1 MKCTGDG
8 VATAVADAGGNT
20 NTIETVQGM
29 PCTVKERA
37 MNKKVIKPI
46 VLMALFFVAIILF
59 SITTNKDN
67 RDMTTTMAKATLPVV
82 YFQQGDNRINE
93 LHGYVDKMD
102 ATQMRDSITPV
113 DNSRVLPIIVATY
126 GKKIDAMRFEIR
138 SMDGKRLVAKS
149 NVTDYKTSG
158 NNVTANLMIQNILD
172 EDQEY
177 TMIVTLQSEGQEI
190 YYYTRLMQTIDSYVK
205 ECVDFALQ
213 FHDYTFRDD
222 ADTFI
227 PKYMDAAT
235 GDATTLHYV
244 DLTCTLKQI
253 TWADLKPKQIGDTV
267 ASIKEINTSYNV
279 ITISYV
285 ASYVNGKGETEYYNV
300 EEYYRLRMTESRMY
314 VLNFE
319 RTLNQIFRG
328 ENRFITDNNQIQL
341 GIRDKNIEYAVSE
354 TGDVIAFV
362 QQGELW
368 CFDRVNNKIVQVFS
382 FLGAEGINARD
393 NWDQH
398 DIKIA
403 RVDEAGSID
412 FVVYGYMN
420 RGDHEGEVGTA
431 VYHYDGLVHTIEEEI
446 FIPSDVSYEILKA
459 QMGQLMYVNEKGT
472 FYLIMDQK
480 LYSIDTD
487 KRTPEV
493 LVKDLKESC
502 YKVSESNQ
510 YFAWVDSEK
519 EYKSDVIHLMN
530 LKNASVYD
538 IKAKKGEYI
547 LPLGF
552 IDEDFIYG
560 AAKKDKV
567 MVAAAGNTV
576 FPMKN
581 LTIMDTSENSHSILK
596 TYEPSRGSI
605 GSISVEDYTIT
616 IHLIKKSGGHYVA
629 AGTDAIMNREGDT
642 EEKVTV
648 GSTVT
653 DRKETQYQLMMKNG
667 ADASKIKMLASKSV
681 LLENPRDVSV
691 KNKESQEY
699 FYVYKK
705 GDVLF
710 ATDEIAD
717 AIVCANNHMGVVVD
731 SKQQYVWMRARKSA
745 QTAFSSL
752 KVNDADKSSS
762 SVVQAVSAMLN
773 YRGNGLSVKELID
786 NGGTPK
792 SAIENTLKDSDVLV
806 ISGCTVE
813 EILFYV
819 SKGSPVFA
827 MTGTDSAV
835 LVTGY
840 TSGSIYYY
848 DPQTHSTRSKSYKD
862 ADDWF
867 RKAGYIF
874 FTYLDR

>member
-1 MKCTGDG
+1 
-8 VATAVADAGGNT
+8 
-20 NTIETVQGM
+20 
-29 PCTVKERA
+29 
-37 MNKKVIKPI
+37 MNRKVIKPVVLSGLFRAALI
-46 VLMALFFVAIILF
+46 VF
-59 SITTNKDN
+59 SIITNQDN
-67 RDMTTTMAKATLPVV
+67 KDMTTAMKEATLPIVQFYEGNNSV
-82 YFQQGDNRINE
+82 AQ
-93 LHGYVDKMD
+93 LHGYVSEMNITK
-102 ATQMRDSITPV
+102 MRDGIVPV
-113 DNSRVLPIIVATY
+113 DHTRLLPLKINTY
-126 GKKIDAMRFEIR
+126 GQKIRGIAYEIR
-138 SMDGKRLVAKS
+138 SLDDSRLVAK
-149 NVTDYKTSG
+149 G
-158 NNVTANLMIQNILD
+158 NAQEIKEKNNEISANLKIQNILGKG
-172 EDQEY
+172 EEY
-177 TMIVTLQSEGQEI
+177 ELIVILASGKNKI
-190 YYYTRLMQTIDSYVK
+190 RYYTRLMQTQNDDTQA
-205 ECVDFALQ
+205 CMDFALQ
-213 FHDYTFRDD
+213 FHEYTFRDD
-222 ADTFI
+222 ANKFI

-235 GDATTLHYV
+235 GDTSTLNYV
-244 DLTCTLKQI
+244 DLSCTLNQI
-253 TWADLKPKQIGDTV
+253 TWADLKPEQMGELE
-267 ASIKEINTSYNV
+267 ASFKEINDSYDV
-279 ITISYV
+279 ITLRYV
-285 ASYVNGKGETEYYNV
+285 VTIKGTGGETEYYNV

-510 YFAWVDSEK
+510 YFAWVDSDK

-538 IKAKKGEYI
+538 IKAKKGAYI

-605 GSISVEDYTIT
+605 GFISVEDYTIT

-667 ADASKIKMLASKSV
+667 ADASKIKMLTSKSV
-681 LLENPRDVSV
+681 LLENLRDVSV

-705 GDVLF
+705 GDVLL

-786 NGGTPK
+786 NGGTP
-792 SAIENTLKDSDVLV
+792 
-806 ISGCTVE
+806 
-813 EILFYV
+813 
-819 SKGSPVFA
+819 
-827 MTGTDSAV
+827 
-835 LVTGY
+835 
-840 TSGSIYYY
+840 
-848 DPQTHSTRSKSYKD
+848 
-862 ADDWF
+862 
-867 RKAGYIF
+867 
-874 FTYLDR
+874 

>member
-1 MKCTGDG
+1 
-8 VATAVADAGGNT
+8 
-20 NTIETVQGM
+20 
-29 PCTVKERA
+29 
-37 MNKKVIKPI
+37 MNRKVIKPVVLSGLFLAALI
-46 VLMALFFVAIILF
+46 VF
-59 SITTNKDN
+59 SIITNQDN
-67 RDMTTTMAKATLPVV
+67 KDMTTAMKEATLPIVQFYEGNNSV
-82 YFQQGDNRINE
+82 AQ
-93 LHGYVDKMD
+93 LHGYVSEMNITK
-102 ATQMRDSITPV
+102 MRDGIVPV
-113 DNSRVLPIIVATY
+113 DHTRLLPLKINTY
-126 GKKIDAMRFEIR
+126 GQKIRGIAYEIR
-138 SMDGKRLVAKS
+138 SLDDSRLVAKG
-149 NVTDYKTSG
+149 DAQGIKEK
-158 NNVTANLMIQNILD
+158 NNEISANLKIQNILGKG
-172 EDQEY
+172 EEY
-177 TMIVTLQSEGQEI
+177 ELIVILASGKNKI
-190 YYYTRLMQTIDSYVK
+190 RYYTRLMQTQNDDTQA
-205 ECVDFALQ
+205 CMDFALQ
-213 FHDYTFRDD
+213 FHEYTFRDD
-222 ADTFI
+222 ANKFI

-235 GDATTLHYV
+235 GDTSTLNYV
-244 DLTCTLKQI
+244 DLSCTLNQI
-253 TWADLKPKQIGDTV
+253 TWADLKPEQMGELE
-267 ASIKEINTSYNV
+267 ASFKEINDSYDV
-279 ITISYV
+279 ITLRYV
-285 ASYVNGKGETEYYNV
+285 VTTKGTGGETEYYNV

-510 YFAWVDSEK
+510 YFAWVDSDK

-538 IKAKKGEYI
+538 IKAKKGAYI

-596 TYEPSRGSI
+596 TYKPSRGSI

-653 DRKETQYQLMMKNG
+653 DRKETQYQLVMKNG
-667 ADASKIKMLASKSV
+667 ADASKIKMLTSKSV

-705 GDVLF
+705 GDVLL

-731 SKQQYVWMRARKSA
+731 SKQQYVCVR
-745 QTAFSSL
+745 
-752 KVNDADKSSS
+752 VNRHRRHLA
-762 SVVQAVSAMLN
+762 A
-773 YRGNGLSVKELID
+773 
-786 NGGTPK
+786 
-792 SAIENTLKDSDVLV
+792 
-806 ISGCTVE
+806 
-813 EILFYV
+813 
-819 SKGSPVFA
+819 
-827 MTGTDSAV
+827 
-835 LVTGY
+835 
-840 TSGSIYYY
+840 
-848 DPQTHSTRSKSYKD
+848 
-862 ADDWF
+862 
-867 RKAGYIF
+867 
-874 FTYLDR
+874 

>member
-1 MKCTGDG
+1 
-8 VATAVADAGGNT
+8 
-20 NTIETVQGM
+20 
-29 PCTVKERA
+29 
-37 MNKKVIKPI
+37 MNRKVIKPVVLSGLFLAALI
-46 VLMALFFVAIILF
+46 VF
-59 SITTNKDN
+59 SIITNQDN
-67 RDMTTTMAKATLPVV
+67 KDMTTAMKEATLPIVQFYEGNNSV
-82 YFQQGDNRINE
+82 AQ
-93 LHGYVDKMD
+93 LHGYVSEMNITK
-102 ATQMRDSITPV
+102 MRDGIVPV
-113 DNSRVLPIIVATY
+113 DHTRLLPLKINTY
-126 GKKIDAMRFEIR
+126 GQKIRGIAYEIR
-138 SMDGKRLVAKS
+138 SLDDSRLVAK
-149 NVTDYKTSG
+149 G
-158 NNVTANLMIQNILD
+158 NAQEIKEKNNEISANLKIQNILGKG
-172 EDQEY
+172 EEY
-177 TMIVTLQSEGQEI
+177 ELIVILASGKNKI
-190 YYYTRLMQTIDSYVK
+190 RYYTRLMQTQNDDTQA
-205 ECVDFALQ
+205 CMDFALQ
-213 FHDYTFRDD
+213 FHEYTFRDD
-222 ADTFI
+222 ANKFI

-235 GDATTLHYV
+235 GDTSTLNYV
-244 DLTCTLKQI
+244 DLSCTLNQI
-253 TWADLKPKQIGDTV
+253 TWADLKPEQMGELE
-267 ASIKEINTSYNV
+267 ASFKEINDSYDV
-279 ITISYV
+279 ITLRYV
-285 ASYVNGKGETEYYNV
+285 VTTKGTGGETEYYNV

-502 YKVSESNQ
+502 YKVSEWNQ
-510 YFAWVDSEK
+510 YFAWVDSDK

-538 IKAKKGEYI
+538 IKAKKGAYI

-596 TYEPSRGSI
+596 TYKPSRGSI

-667 ADASKIKMLASKSV
+667 ADASKIKMLTSKSV

-792 SAIENTLKDSDVLV
+792 SAIENTLKDSVVLD

-827 MTGTDSAV
+827 V
-835 LVTGY
+835 PY
-840 TSGSIYYY
+840 
-848 DPQTHSTRSKSYKD
+848 
-862 ADDWF
+862 
-867 RKAGYIF
+867 
-874 FTYLDR
+874 

>member
-1 MKCTGDG
+1 
-8 VATAVADAGGNT
+8 
-20 NTIETVQGM
+20 
-29 PCTVKERA
+29 
-37 MNKKVIKPI
+37 MNRKVIKPVVLSGLFLAALI
-46 VLMALFFVAIILF
+46 VF
-59 SITTNKDN
+59 SIITNQDN
-67 RDMTTTMAKATLPVV
+67 KDMTTAMKEATLPIVQFYEGNNSV
-82 YFQQGDNRINE
+82 AQ
-93 LHGYVDKMD
+93 LHGYVSEMNITK
-102 ATQMRDSITPV
+102 MRDGIVPV
-113 DNSRVLPIIVATY
+113 DHTRLLPLKINTY
-126 GKKIDAMRFEIR
+126 GQKIRGIAYEIR
-138 SMDGKRLVAKS
+138 SLDDSRLVAK
-149 NVTDYKTSG
+149 G
-158 NNVTANLMIQNILD
+158 NAQEIKEKNNEISANLKIQNILGKG
-172 EDQEY
+172 EEY
-177 TMIVTLQSEGQEI
+177 ELIVILASGKNKI
-190 YYYTRLMQTIDSYVK
+190 RYYTRLMQTQNDDTQA
-205 ECVDFALQ
+205 CMDFALQ
-213 FHDYTFRDD
+213 FHEYTFRDD
-222 ADTFI
+222 ANKFI

-235 GDATTLHYV
+235 GDTSTLNYV
-244 DLTCTLKQI
+244 DLSCTLNQI
-253 TWADLKPKQIGDTV
+253 TWADLKPEQMGELE
-267 ASIKEINTSYNV
+267 ASFKEINDSYDV
-279 ITISYV
+279 ITLRYV
-285 ASYVNGKGETEYYNV
+285 VTIKGTGGETEYYNV

-510 YFAWVDSEK
+510 YFAWVDSDK

-538 IKAKKGEYI
+538 IKAKKGAYI

-653 DRKETQYQLMMKNG
+653 DRKETQYQLVMKNG
-667 ADASKIKMLASKSV
+667 ADASKIKMLTSKSV

-691 KNKESQEY
+691 KIRSRRNT
-699 FYVYKK
+699 FMCTKK
-705 GDVLF
+705 VMCCL
-710 ATDEIAD
+710 
-717 AIVCANNHMGVVVD
+717 
-731 SKQQYVWMRARKSA
+731 QPMRSRMPSSA
-745 QTAFSSL
+745 PIIIWEL
-752 KVNDADKSSS
+752 WWIPSSS
-762 SVVQAVSAMLN
+762 M
-773 YRGNGLSVKELID
+773 Y
-786 NGGTPK
+786 
-792 SAIENTLKDSDVLV
+792 
-806 ISGCTVE
+806 GCVRVNRHRRH
-813 EILFYV
+813 L
-819 SKGSPVFA
+819 A
-827 MTGTDSAV
+827 A
-835 LVTGY
+835 
-840 TSGSIYYY
+840 
-848 DPQTHSTRSKSYKD
+848 
-862 ADDWF
+862 
-867 RKAGYIF
+867 
-874 FTYLDR
+874 

>member
-1 MKCTGDG
+1 
-8 VATAVADAGGNT
+8 
-20 NTIETVQGM
+20 
-29 PCTVKERA
+29 
-37 MNKKVIKPI
+37 MNRKVIKPVVLSGLFLAALI
-46 VLMALFFVAIILF
+46 VF
-59 SITTNKDN
+59 SIITNQDN
-67 RDMTTTMAKATLPVV
+67 KDMTTAMKEATLPIVQFYEGNNSV
-82 YFQQGDNRINE
+82 AQ
-93 LHGYVDKMD
+93 LHGYVSEMNITK
-102 ATQMRDSITPV
+102 MRDGIVPV
-113 DNSRVLPIIVATY
+113 DHTRLLPLKINTY
-126 GKKIDAMRFEIR
+126 GQKIRGIAYEIR
-138 SMDGKRLVAKS
+138 SLDDSRLVAK
-149 NVTDYKTSG
+149 G
-158 NNVTANLMIQNILD
+158 NAQEIKEKNNEISANLKIQNILGKG
-172 EDQEY
+172 EEY
-177 TMIVTLQSEGQEI
+177 ELIVILASGKNKI
-190 YYYTRLMQTIDSYVK
+190 RYYTRLMQTQNDDTQA
-205 ECVDFALQ
+205 CMDFALQ
-213 FHDYTFRDD
+213 FHEYTFRDD
-222 ADTFI
+222 ANKFI

-235 GDATTLHYV
+235 GDTSTLNYV
-244 DLTCTLKQI
+244 DLSCTLNQI
-253 TWADLKPKQIGDTV
+253 TWADLKPEQMGELE
-267 ASIKEINTSYNV
+267 ASFKEINDSYDV
-279 ITISYV
+279 ITLRYV
-285 ASYVNGKGETEYYNV
+285 VTTKGTGGETEYYNV

-510 YFAWVDSEK
+510 YFAWVDSDK

-538 IKAKKGEYI
+538 IKAKKGAYI

-667 ADASKIKMLASKSV
+667 ADASKIKMLTSKSV

-792 SAIENTLKDSDVLV
+792 SAIENTLKDSFLPLV
-806 ISGCTVE
+806 
-813 EILFYV
+813 
-819 SKGSPVFA
+819 
-827 MTGTDSAV
+827 
-835 LVTGY
+835 
-840 TSGSIYYY
+840 
-848 DPQTHSTRSKSYKD
+848 Q
-862 ADDWF
+862 
-867 RKAGYIF
+867 
-874 FTYLDR
+874 

>member
-1 MKCTGDG
+1 
-8 VATAVADAGGNT
+8 
-20 NTIETVQGM
+20 
-29 PCTVKERA
+29 
-37 MNKKVIKPI
+37 MNRKVIKPVVLSGLFLAALI
-46 VLMALFFVAIILF
+46 VF
-59 SITTNKDN
+59 SIITNQDN
-67 RDMTTTMAKATLPVV
+67 KDMTTAMKEATLPIVQFYEGNNSV
-82 YFQQGDNRINE
+82 AQ
-93 LHGYVDKMD
+93 LHGYVSEMNITK
-102 ATQMRDSITPV
+102 MRDGIVPV
-113 DNSRVLPIIVATY
+113 DHTRLLPLKINTY
-126 GKKIDAMRFEIR
+126 GQKIRGIAYEIR
-138 SMDGKRLVAKS
+138 SLDDSRLVAK
-149 NVTDYKTSG
+149 G
-158 NNVTANLMIQNILD
+158 NAQEIKEKNNEISANLKIQNILGKG
-172 EDQEY
+172 EEY
-177 TMIVTLQSEGQEI
+177 ELIVILASGKNKI
-190 YYYTRLMQTIDSYVK
+190 RYYTRLMQTQNDDTQA
-205 ECVDFALQ
+205 CMDFALQ
-213 FHDYTFRDD
+213 FHEYTFRDD
-222 ADTFI
+222 ANKFI

-235 GDATTLHYV
+235 GDTSTLNYV
-244 DLTCTLKQI
+244 DLSCTLNQI
-253 TWADLKPKQIGDTV
+253 TWADLKPEQMGEPE
-267 ASIKEINTSYNV
+267 ASFKEINDSYDV
-279 ITISYV
+279 ITLRYV
-285 ASYVNGKGETEYYNV
+285 VTTKGTGGETEYYNV

-510 YFAWVDSEK
+510 YFAWVDSDK

-538 IKAKKGEYI
+538 IKAKKGAYI

-667 ADASKIKMLASKSV
+667 ADASKIKMLTSKSV

-705 GDVLF
+705 GDVLL

-731 SKQQYVWMRARKSA
+731 SKQQYVWMSARKSA
-745 QTAFSSL
+745 Q
-752 KVNDADKSSS
+752 
-762 SVVQAVSAMLN
+762 QP
-773 YRGNGLSVKELID
+773 E
-786 NGGTPK
+786 
-792 SAIENTLKDSDVLV
+792 
-806 ISGCTVE
+806 
-813 EILFYV
+813 
-819 SKGSPVFA
+819 SKRCG
-827 MTGTDSAV
+827 
-835 LVTGY
+835 
-840 TSGSIYYY
+840 
-848 DPQTHSTRSKSYKD
+848 
-862 ADDWF
+862 
-867 RKAGYIF
+867 
-874 FTYLDR
+874 

>member
-1 MKCTGDG
+1 
-8 VATAVADAGGNT
+8 
-20 NTIETVQGM
+20 
-29 PCTVKERA
+29 
-37 MNKKVIKPI
+37 MNRKVIKPVVLSGLFLAALI
-46 VLMALFFVAIILF
+46 VF
-59 SITTNKDN
+59 SIITNQDN
-67 RDMTTTMAKATLPVV
+67 KDMTTAMKEATLPIVQFYEGNNSV
-82 YFQQGDNRINE
+82 AQ
-93 LHGYVDKMD
+93 LHGYVSEMNITK
-102 ATQMRDSITPV
+102 MRDGIVPV
-113 DNSRVLPIIVATY
+113 DHTRLLPLKINTY
-126 GKKIDAMRFEIR
+126 GQKIRGIAYEIR
-138 SMDGKRLVAKS
+138 SLDDSRLVAK
-149 NVTDYKTSG
+149 G
-158 NNVTANLMIQNILD
+158 NAQGIKEKNNEISANLKIQNILGKG
-172 EDQEY
+172 EEY
-177 TMIVTLQSEGQEI
+177 ELIVILASGKNKI
-190 YYYTRLMQTIDSYVK
+190 RYYTRLMQTQNDDTQA
-205 ECVDFALQ
+205 CMDFALQ
-213 FHDYTFRDD
+213 FHEYTFRDD
-222 ADTFI
+222 ANKFI

-235 GDATTLHYV
+235 GDTSTLNYV
-244 DLTCTLKQI
+244 DLSCTLNQI
-253 TWADLKPKQIGDTV
+253 TWADLKPEQMGELE
-267 ASIKEINTSYNV
+267 ASFKEVNDSYDV
-279 ITISYV
+279 ITLRYV
-285 ASYVNGKGETEYYNV
+285 VTTKGTGGETEYYNV

-510 YFAWVDSEK
+510 YFAWVDSDK

-530 LKNASVYD
+530 LKNASE
-538 IKAKKGEYI
+538 IKAKKGAYI

-667 ADASKIKMLASKSV
+667 ADASKIKMLTSKSV

-705 GDVLF
+705 GDVLL

-792 SAIENTLKDSDVLV
+792 SAIENTLKDSVVLD

>member
-1 MKCTGDG
+1 
-8 VATAVADAGGNT
+8 
-20 NTIETVQGM
+20 
-29 PCTVKERA
+29 
-37 MNKKVIKPI
+37 MNRKVIKPVVLSGLFLAALI
-46 VLMALFFVAIILF
+46 VF
-59 SITTNKDN
+59 SIITNQDN
-67 RDMTTTMAKATLPVV
+67 KDMTTAMKEATLPIVQFYEGNNSV
-82 YFQQGDNRINE
+82 AQ
-93 LHGYVDKMD
+93 LHGYVSEMNITK
-102 ATQMRDSITPV
+102 MRDGIVPV
-113 DNSRVLPIIVATY
+113 DHTRLLPLKINTY
-126 GKKIDAMRFEIR
+126 GQKIRGIAYEIR
-138 SMDGKRLVAKS
+138 SLDDSRLVAK
-149 NVTDYKTSG
+149 G
-158 NNVTANLMIQNILD
+158 NAQEIKEKNNEISANLKIQNILGKG
-172 EDQEY
+172 EEY
-177 TMIVTLQSEGQEI
+177 ELIVILASGKNKI
-190 YYYTRLMQTIDSYVK
+190 RYYTRLMQTQNDDTQA
-205 ECVDFALQ
+205 CMDFALQ
-213 FHDYTFRDD
+213 FHEYTFRDD
-222 ADTFI
+222 ANKFI

-235 GDATTLHYV
+235 GDTSTLNYV
-244 DLTCTLKQI
+244 DLSCTLNQI
-253 TWADLKPKQIGDTV
+253 TWADLKPEQMGELE
-267 ASIKEINTSYNV
+267 ASFKEINDSYDV
-279 ITISYV
+279 ITLRYV
-285 ASYVNGKGETEYYNV
+285 VTIKGTGGETEYYNV

-510 YFAWVDSEK
+510 YFAWVDSDK

-538 IKAKKGEYI
+538 IKAKKGAYI

-653 DRKETQYQLMMKNG
+653 DRKETQYQLVMKNG
-667 ADASKIKMLASKSV
+667 ADASKIKMLTSKSV

-705 GDVLF
+705 GDVLL

-792 SAIENTLKDSDVLV
+792 SAIENTLKDSVVLD

-835 LVTGY
+835 
-840 TSGSIYYY
+840 
-848 DPQTHSTRSKSYKD
+848 
-862 ADDWF
+862 
-867 RKAGYIF
+867 
-874 FTYLDR
+874 

>member
-1 MKCTGDG
+1 
-8 VATAVADAGGNT
+8 
-20 NTIETVQGM
+20 
-29 PCTVKERA
+29 
-37 MNKKVIKPI
+37 MNRKVIKPVVLSGLFLAALI
-46 VLMALFFVAIILF
+46 VF
-59 SITTNKDN
+59 SIMTNQDN
-67 RDMTTTMAKATLPVV
+67 KDMTTAMKEATLPIVQFYEGNNSV
-82 YFQQGDNRINE
+82 AQ
-93 LHGYVDKMD
+93 LHGYVSEMNITK
-102 ATQMRDSITPV
+102 MRDGIVPV
-113 DNSRVLPIIVATY
+113 DHTRLLPLKINTY
-126 GKKIDAMRFEIR
+126 GQKIRGIAYEIR
-138 SMDGKRLVAKS
+138 SLDDSRLVAK
-149 NVTDYKTSG
+149 G
-158 NNVTANLMIQNILD
+158 NAQEIKEKNNEISANLKIQNILGKG
-172 EDQEY
+172 EEY
-177 TMIVTLQSEGQEI
+177 ELIVILASGKNKI
-190 YYYTRLMQTIDSYVK
+190 RYYTRLMQTQNDDTQA
-205 ECVDFALQ
+205 CMDFALQ
-213 FHDYTFRDD
+213 FHEYTFRDD
-222 ADTFI
+222 ANKFI

-235 GDATTLHYV
+235 GDTSTLNYV
-244 DLTCTLKQI
+244 DLSCTLNQI
-253 TWADLKPKQIGDTV
+253 TWADLKPEQMGELE
-267 ASIKEINTSYNV
+267 ASFKEINDSYDV
-279 ITISYV
+279 ITLRYV
-285 ASYVNGKGETEYYNV
+285 VTTKGTGGETEYYNV

-510 YFAWVDSEK
+510 YFAWVDSDK

-538 IKAKKGEYI
+538 IKAKKGAYI

-629 AGTDAIMNREGDT
+629 AGTDAIMNREG

-653 DRKETQYQLMMKNG
+653 DRKETQYQLVMKNG
-667 ADASKIKMLASKSV
+667 ADASKIKMLTSKSV

-705 GDVLF
+705 GDVLL

-792 SAIENTLKDSDVLV
+792 SAIENTLKDSVVLD

-840 TSGSIYYY
+840 SSGSIYYY

>member
-1 MKCTGDG
+1 
-8 VATAVADAGGNT
+8 
-20 NTIETVQGM
+20 
-29 PCTVKERA
+29 
-37 MNKKVIKPI
+37 MNRKVIKPVVLSGLFLAALI
-46 VLMALFFVAIILF
+46 VF
-59 SITTNKDN
+59 SIITNQDN
-67 RDMTTTMAKATLPVV
+67 KDMTTAMKEATLPIVQFYEGNNSV
-82 YFQQGDNRINE
+82 AQ
-93 LHGYVDKMD
+93 LHGYVSEMNITK
-102 ATQMRDSITPV
+102 MRDGIVPV
-113 DNSRVLPIIVATY
+113 DHTRLLPLKINTY
-126 GKKIDAMRFEIR
+126 GQKIRGIAYEIR
-138 SMDGKRLVAKS
+138 SLDDSRLVAK
-149 NVTDYKTSG
+149 G
-158 NNVTANLMIQNILD
+158 NAQEIKEKNNEISANLKIQNILGKG
-172 EDQEY
+172 EEY
-177 TMIVTLQSEGQEI
+177 ELIVILASGKNKI
-190 YYYTRLMQTIDSYVK
+190 RYYTRLMQTQNDDTQA
-205 ECVDFALQ
+205 CMDFALQ
-213 FHDYTFRDD
+213 FHEYTFRDD
-222 ADTFI
+222 ANKFI

-235 GDATTLHYV
+235 GDTSTLNYV
-244 DLTCTLKQI
+244 DLSCTLNQI
-253 TWADLKPKQIGDTV
+253 TWADLKPEQMGEPE
-267 ASIKEINTSYNV
+267 ASFKEINDSYDV
-279 ITISYV
+279 ITLRYV
-285 ASYVNGKGETEYYNV
+285 VTTKGTGGETEYYNV

-510 YFAWVDSEK
+510 YFAWVDSDK

-538 IKAKKGEYI
+538 IKAKKGAYI

-653 DRKETQYQLMMKNG
+653 DRKETQYQLVMKNG
-667 ADASKIKMLASKSV
+667 ADASKIKMLTSKSV

-705 GDVLF
+705 GDVLL

-792 SAIENTLKDSDVLV
+792 SAIENTLKCS
-806 ISGCTVE
+806 
-813 EILFYV
+813 
-819 SKGSPVFA
+819 
-827 MTGTDSAV
+827 
-835 LVTGY
+835 
-840 TSGSIYYY
+840 
-848 DPQTHSTRSKSYKD
+848 
-862 ADDWF
+862 
-867 RKAGYIF
+867 
-874 FTYLDR
+874 

>member
-1 MKCTGDG
+1 
-8 VATAVADAGGNT
+8 
-20 NTIETVQGM
+20 
-29 PCTVKERA
+29 
-37 MNKKVIKPI
+37 MNRKVIKPVVLSGLFLAALI
-46 VLMALFFVAIILF
+46 VF
-59 SITTNKDN
+59 SIITNQDN
-67 RDMTTTMAKATLPVV
+67 KDMTTAMKEATLPIVQFYEGNNSV
-82 YFQQGDNRINE
+82 AQ
-93 LHGYVDKMD
+93 LHGYVSEMNITK
-102 ATQMRDSITPV
+102 MRDGIVPV
-113 DNSRVLPIIVATY
+113 DHIRLLPLKINTY
-126 GKKIDAMRFEIR
+126 GQKIRGIAYEIR
-138 SMDGKRLVAKS
+138 SLDDSRLVAK
-149 NVTDYKTSG
+149 G
-158 NNVTANLMIQNILD
+158 NAQEIKEKNDEISANLKIQNILGKG
-172 EDQEY
+172 EEY
-177 TMIVTLQSEGQEI
+177 ELIVILASGKNKI
-190 YYYTRLMQTIDSYVK
+190 RYYTRLMQTQNDDTQA
-205 ECVDFALQ
+205 CMDFALQ
-213 FHDYTFRDD
+213 FHEYTFRDD
-222 ADTFI
+222 ANKFI

-235 GDATTLHYV
+235 GDTSTLNYV
-244 DLTCTLKQI
+244 DLSCTLNQI
-253 TWADLKPKQIGDTV
+253 TWADLKPEQMGELE
-267 ASIKEINTSYNV
+267 ASFKEINDSYDV
-279 ITISYV
+279 ITLRYV
-285 ASYVNGKGETEYYNV
+285 VTTKGTGGETDYNV

-510 YFAWVDSEK
+510 YFAWVDSDK

-538 IKAKKGEYI
+538 IKAKKGAYI

-605 GSISVEDYTIT
+605 GFISVEDYTIT

-667 ADASKIKMLASKSV
+667 ADASKIKMLTSKSV

-705 GDVLF
+705 GDVLL

-792 SAIENTLKDSDVLV
+792 SAIENTLKDSVVLD

>member
-1 MKCTGDG
+1 
-8 VATAVADAGGNT
+8 
-20 NTIETVQGM
+20 
-29 PCTVKERA
+29 
-37 MNKKVIKPI
+37 MNRKVIKPVVLSGLFLAALI
-46 VLMALFFVAIILF
+46 VF
-59 SITTNKDN
+59 SIITNQDN
-67 RDMTTTMAKATLPVV
+67 KDMTTAMKEATLPIVQFYEGNNSV
-82 YFQQGDNRINE
+82 AQ
-93 LHGYVDKMD
+93 LHGYVSEMNITK
-102 ATQMRDSITPV
+102 MRDGIVPV
-113 DNSRVLPIIVATY
+113 DHTRLLPLKINTY
-126 GKKIDAMRFEIR
+126 GQKIRGIAYEIR
-138 SMDGKRLVAKS
+138 SLDDSRLVAK
-149 NVTDYKTSG
+149 G
-158 NNVTANLMIQNILD
+158 NAQEIKEKNDEISANLKIQNILGKG
-172 EDQEY
+172 EEY
-177 TMIVTLQSEGQEI
+177 ELIVILASGKNKI
-190 YYYTRLMQTIDSYVK
+190 RYYTRLMQTQNDDTQA
-205 ECVDFALQ
+205 CMDFALQ
-213 FHDYTFRDD
+213 FHEYTFRDD
-222 ADTFI
+222 ANKFI

-235 GDATTLHYV
+235 GDTSTLNYV
-244 DLTCTLKQI
+244 DLSCTLNQI
-253 TWADLKPKQIGDTV
+253 TWADLKPEQMGELE
-267 ASIKEINTSYNV
+267 ASFKEINDSYDV
-279 ITISYV
+279 ITLRYV
-285 ASYVNGKGETEYYNV
+285 VTTKGTGGETEYYNV

-510 YFAWVDSEK
+510 YFAWVDSDK

-538 IKAKKGEYI
+538 IKAKKGAYI

-596 TYEPSRGSI
+596 AYEPSRGSI

-653 DRKETQYQLMMKNG
+653 DRKETQYQLVMKNG
-667 ADASKIKMLASKSV
+667 ADASKIKMLTSKSV

-705 GDVLF
+705 GDVLL

-762 SVVQAVSAMLN
+762 SVVQAVSA
-773 YRGNGLSVKELID
+773 KELID

-792 SAIENTLKDSDVLV
+792 SAIENTLKDSVVLD

>member
-1 MKCTGDG
+1 
-8 VATAVADAGGNT
+8 
-20 NTIETVQGM
+20 
-29 PCTVKERA
+29 
-37 MNKKVIKPI
+37 MNRKVIKPVVLSGLFLAALI
-46 VLMALFFVAIILF
+46 VF
-59 SITTNKDN
+59 SIITNQDN
-67 RDMTTTMAKATLPVV
+67 KDMTTAMKEATLPIVQFYEENNSV
-82 YFQQGDNRINE
+82 AQ
-93 LHGYVDKMD
+93 LHGYVSEMNITK
-102 ATQMRDSITPV
+102 MRDGIVPV
-113 DNSRVLPIIVATY
+113 DHTRLLPLKINTY
-126 GKKIDAMRFEIR
+126 GQKIRGIAYEIR
-138 SMDGKRLVAKS
+138 SLDDSRLVAK
-149 NVTDYKTSG
+149 G
-158 NNVTANLMIQNILD
+158 NAQEIKEKNNEISANLKIQNILGKG
-172 EDQEY
+172 EEY
-177 TMIVTLQSEGQEI
+177 ELIVILASGKNKI
-190 YYYTRLMQTIDSYVK
+190 RYYTRLMQTQNDDTQA
-205 ECVDFALQ
+205 CMDFALQ
-213 FHDYTFRDD
+213 FHEYTFRDD
-222 ADTFI
+222 ANKFI

-235 GDATTLHYV
+235 GDTSTLNYV
-244 DLTCTLKQI
+244 DLSCTLNQI
-253 TWADLKPKQIGDTV
+253 TWADLKPEQMGELE
-267 ASIKEINTSYNV
+267 ASFKEINDSYDV
-279 ITISYV
+279 ITLRYV
-285 ASYVNGKGETEYYNV
+285 VTTKGTGGETEYYNV

-510 YFAWVDSEK
+510 YFAWVDSDK

-538 IKAKKGEYI
+538 IKAKKGAYI

-667 ADASKIKMLASKSV
+667 ADASKIKMLTSKSV

-717 AIVCANNHMGVVVD
+717 AIVCANNNMGVVVD

-786 NGGTPK
+786 NGGT
-792 SAIENTLKDSDVLV
+792 
-806 ISGCTVE
+806 
-813 EILFYV
+813 
-819 SKGSPVFA
+819 
-827 MTGTDSAV
+827 
-835 LVTGY
+835 
-840 TSGSIYYY
+840 
-848 DPQTHSTRSKSYKD
+848 
-862 ADDWF
+862 
-867 RKAGYIF
+867 RKARLKIH
-874 FTYLDR
+874 

>member
-1 MKCTGDG
+1 
-8 VATAVADAGGNT
+8 
-20 NTIETVQGM
+20 
-29 PCTVKERA
+29 
-37 MNKKVIKPI
+37 MNRKVIKPVVLSGLFLAALI
-46 VLMALFFVAIILF
+46 VF
-59 SITTNKDN
+59 SIITNQDN
-67 RDMTTTMAKATLPVV
+67 KDMTTAMKEATLPIVQFYEGNNSV
-82 YFQQGDNRINE
+82 AQ
-93 LHGYVDKMD
+93 LHGYVSEMNITK
-102 ATQMRDSITPV
+102 MRDGIVPV
-113 DNSRVLPIIVATY
+113 DHTRLLPLKINTY
-126 GKKIDAMRFEIR
+126 GQKIRGIAYEIR
-138 SMDGKRLVAKS
+138 SLDDSRLVAK
-149 NVTDYKTSG
+149 G
-158 NNVTANLMIQNILD
+158 NAQEIKEKNNEISANLKIQNILGKG
-172 EDQEY
+172 EEY
-177 TMIVTLQSEGQEI
+177 ELIVILASGKNEI
-190 YYYTRLMQTIDSYVK
+190 RYYTRLMQTQNDDTQA
-205 ECVDFALQ
+205 CMDFALQ
-213 FHDYTFRDD
+213 FHEYTFRDD
-222 ADTFI
+222 ANKFI

-235 GDATTLHYV
+235 GDTSTLNYV
-244 DLTCTLKQI
+244 DLSCTLNQI
-253 TWADLKPKQIGDTV
+253 TWADLKPEQMGELE
-267 ASIKEINTSYNV
+267 ASFKEVNDSYDV
-279 ITISYV
+279 ITLRYV
-285 ASYVNGKGETEYYNV
+285 VTTKGTGGETEYYNV

-510 YFAWVDSEK
+510 YFAWVDSDK

-538 IKAKKGEYI
+538 IKAKKGAYI

-581 LTIMDTSENSHSILK
+581 LTIMETSENSHSILK

-653 DRKETQYQLMMKNG
+653 DRKETQYQLVMKNG
-667 ADASKIKMLASKSV
+667 ADASKIKMLTSKSV

-705 GDVLF
+705 GDVLL

-717 AIVCANNHMGVVVD
+717 AIVCANNHMGVVV

-745 QTAFSSL
+745 QTAFSNL

-792 SAIENTLKDSDVLV
+792 SAIENTLKDSVVLD

>member
-1 MKCTGDG
+1 
-8 VATAVADAGGNT
+8 
-20 NTIETVQGM
+20 
-29 PCTVKERA
+29 
-37 MNKKVIKPI
+37 MNRKVIKPVVLSGLFLAALI
-46 VLMALFFVAIILF
+46 VF
-59 SITTNKDN
+59 SIITNQDN
-67 RDMTTTMAKATLPVV
+67 KDMTTAMKEATLPIVQFYEGNNSV
-82 YFQQGDNRINE
+82 AQ
-93 LHGYVDKMD
+93 LHGYVSEMNITK
-102 ATQMRDSITPV
+102 MRDGIVPV
-113 DNSRVLPIIVATY
+113 DHTRLLPLKINTY
-126 GKKIDAMRFEIR
+126 GQKIRGIAYEIR
-138 SMDGKRLVAKS
+138 SLDDSRLVAKG
-149 NVTDYKTSG
+149 DAQGIKEK
-158 NNVTANLMIQNILD
+158 NNEISANLKIQNILGKG
-172 EDQEY
+172 EEY
-177 TMIVTLQSEGQEI
+177 ELIVILASGKNKI
-190 YYYTRLMQTIDSYVK
+190 RYYTRLMQTQNDDTQA
-205 ECVDFALQ
+205 CMDFALQ
-213 FHDYTFRDD
+213 FHEYTFRDD
-222 ADTFI
+222 ANKFI

-235 GDATTLHYV
+235 GDTSTLNYV
-244 DLTCTLKQI
+244 DLSCTLNQI
-253 TWADLKPKQIGDTV
+253 TWADLKPEQMGEPE
-267 ASIKEINTSYNV
+267 ASFKEINDSYDV
-279 ITISYV
+279 ITLRYV
-285 ASYVNGKGETEYYNV
+285 VTTKGTGGETEYYNV

-510 YFAWVDSEK
+510 YFAWVDSDK

-538 IKAKKGEYI
+538 IKAKKGAYI

-581 LTIMDTSENSHSILK
+581 LTIMDDTSENSHSILK

-667 ADASKIKMLASKSV
+667 ADASKIKMLTSKSV

-792 SAIENTLKDSDVLV
+792 SAIENTLKDSVVLD

>member
-1 MKCTGDG
+1 
-8 VATAVADAGGNT
+8 
-20 NTIETVQGM
+20 
-29 PCTVKERA
+29 
-37 MNKKVIKPI
+37 MNRKVIKPVVLSGLFLAALI
-46 VLMALFFVAIILF
+46 VF
-59 SITTNKDN
+59 SIITNQDN
-67 RDMTTTMAKATLPVV
+67 KDMTTAMKEATLPIVQFYEENNSV
-82 YFQQGDNRINE
+82 AQ
-93 LHGYVDKMD
+93 LHGYVSEMNITK
-102 ATQMRDSITPV
+102 MRDGIVPV
-113 DNSRVLPIIVATY
+113 DHTRLLPLKINTY
-126 GKKIDAMRFEIR
+126 GQKIRGIAYEIR
-138 SMDGKRLVAKS
+138 SLDDSRLVAK
-149 NVTDYKTSG
+149 G
-158 NNVTANLMIQNILD
+158 NAQEIKEKNNEISANLKIQNILGKG
-172 EDQEY
+172 EEY
-177 TMIVTLQSEGQEI
+177 ELIVILASGKNKI
-190 YYYTRLMQTIDSYVK
+190 RYYTRLMQTQNDDTQA
-205 ECVDFALQ
+205 CMDFALQ
-213 FHDYTFRDD
+213 FHEYTFRDD
-222 ADTFI
+222 ANKFI

-235 GDATTLHYV
+235 GDTSTLNYV
-244 DLTCTLKQI
+244 DLSCTLNQI
-253 TWADLKPKQIGDTV
+253 TWADLKPEQMGELE
-267 ASIKEINTSYNV
+267 ASFKEINDSYDV
-279 ITISYV
+279 ITLRYV
-285 ASYVNGKGETEYYNV
+285 VTTKGTGGETEYYNV

-510 YFAWVDSEK
+510 YFAWVDSDK

-538 IKAKKGEYI
+538 IKAKKGAYI

-560 AAKKDKV
+560 ADKV

-629 AGTDAIMNREGDT
+629 EGTDAIMNREGDT

-653 DRKETQYQLMMKNG
+653 DRKETQYQLVMKNG
-667 ADASKIKMLASKSV
+667 ADASKIKMLTSKSV

-705 GDVLF
+705 GDVLL

-792 SAIENTLKDSDVLV
+792 SAIENTLKDSVVLD

>member
-1 MKCTGDG
+1 
-8 VATAVADAGGNT
+8 
-20 NTIETVQGM
+20 
-29 PCTVKERA
+29 
-37 MNKKVIKPI
+37 MNRKVIKPVVLSGLFLAALI
-46 VLMALFFVAIILF
+46 VF
-59 SITTNKDN
+59 SIITNQDN
-67 RDMTTTMAKATLPVV
+67 KDMTTAMKEATLPIVQFYEGNNSV
-82 YFQQGDNRINE
+82 AQ
-93 LHGYVDKMD
+93 LHGYVSEMNITK
-102 ATQMRDSITPV
+102 MRDGIVPV
-113 DNSRVLPIIVATY
+113 DHTRLLPLKINTY
-126 GKKIDAMRFEIR
+126 GQKIRGIAYEIR
-138 SMDGKRLVAKS
+138 SLDDSRLVAK
-149 NVTDYKTSG
+149 G
-158 NNVTANLMIQNILD
+158 NAQEIKEKNNEISANLKIQNILGKG
-172 EDQEY
+172 EEY
-177 TMIVTLQSEGQEI
+177 ELIVILASGKNEI
-190 YYYTRLMQTIDSYVK
+190 RYYTRLMQTQNDDTQA
-205 ECVDFALQ
+205 CMDFALQ
-213 FHDYTFRDD
+213 FHEYTFRDD
-222 ADTFI
+222 ANKFI

-235 GDATTLHYV
+235 GDTSTLNYV
-244 DLTCTLKQI
+244 DLSCTLNQI
-253 TWADLKPKQIGDTV
+253 TWADLKPEQMGELE
-267 ASIKEINTSYNV
+267 ASFKEVNDSYDV
-279 ITISYV
+279 ITLRYV
-285 ASYVNGKGETEYYNV
+285 VTTKGTGGETEYYNV

-510 YFAWVDSEK
+510 YFAWVDSDK

-538 IKAKKGEYI
+538 IKKGAYI

-581 LTIMDTSENSHSILK
+581 LTIMETSENSHSILK

-653 DRKETQYQLMMKNG
+653 DRKETQYQLVMKNG
-667 ADASKIKMLASKSV
+667 ADASKIKMLTSKSV

-705 GDVLF
+705 GDVLL

-745 QTAFSSL
+745 QTAFSNL

-792 SAIENTLKDSDVLV
+792 SAIENTLKDSVVLD

>member
-1 MKCTGDG
+1 
-8 VATAVADAGGNT
+8 
-20 NTIETVQGM
+20 
-29 PCTVKERA
+29 
-37 MNKKVIKPI
+37 MNRKVIKPVVLSGLFLAALI
-46 VLMALFFVAIILF
+46 VF
-59 SITTNKDN
+59 SIITNQDN
-67 RDMTTTMAKATLPVV
+67 KDMTTAMKEATLPIVQFYEGNNSV
-82 YFQQGDNRINE
+82 AQ
-93 LHGYVDKMD
+93 LHGYVSEMNITK
-102 ATQMRDSITPV
+102 MRDGIVPV
-113 DNSRVLPIIVATY
+113 DHTRLLPLKINTY
-126 GKKIDAMRFEIR
+126 GQKIRGIAYEIR
-138 SMDGKRLVAKS
+138 SLDDSRLVAK
-149 NVTDYKTSG
+149 G
-158 NNVTANLMIQNILD
+158 NAQEIKEKNNEISANLKIQNILGKG
-172 EDQEY
+172 EEY
-177 TMIVTLQSEGQEI
+177 ELIVILASGKNKI
-190 YYYTRLMQTIDSYVK
+190 RYYTRLMQTQNDDTQA
-205 ECVDFALQ
+205 CMDFALQ
-213 FHDYTFRDD
+213 FHEYTFRDD
-222 ADTFI
+222 ANKFI

-235 GDATTLHYV
+235 GDTSTLNYV
-244 DLTCTLKQI
+244 DLSCTLNQI
-253 TWADLKPKQIGDTV
+253 TWADLKPEQMGELE
-267 ASIKEINTSYNV
+267 ASFKEINDSYDV
-279 ITISYV
+279 ITLRYV
-285 ASYVNGKGETEYYNV
+285 VTTKGTGGETEYYNV

-510 YFAWVDSEK
+510 YFAWVDSDK

-667 ADASKIKMLASKSV
+667 ADASKIKMLTSKSV

-717 AIVCANNHMGVVVD
+717 AIVCANNNMGVVVD

-792 SAIENTLKDSDVLV
+792 SAIENTL
-806 ISGCTVE
+806 
-813 EILFYV
+813 
-819 SKGSPVFA
+819 
-827 MTGTDSAV
+827 
-835 LVTGY
+835 
-840 TSGSIYYY
+840 
-848 DPQTHSTRSKSYKD
+848 
-862 ADDWF
+862 
-867 RKAGYIF
+867 
-874 FTYLDR
+874 

>member
-1 MKCTGDG
+1 
-8 VATAVADAGGNT
+8 
-20 NTIETVQGM
+20 
-29 PCTVKERA
+29 
-37 MNKKVIKPI
+37 MNRKVIKPVVLSGLFLAALI
-46 VLMALFFVAIILF
+46 VF
-59 SITTNKDN
+59 SIITNQDN
-67 RDMTTTMAKATLPVV
+67 KDMTTAMKEATLPIVQFYEENNSV
-82 YFQQGDNRINE
+82 AQ
-93 LHGYVDKMD
+93 LHGYVSEMNITK
-102 ATQMRDSITPV
+102 MRDGIVPV
-113 DNSRVLPIIVATY
+113 DHTRLLPLKINTY
-126 GKKIDAMRFEIR
+126 GQKIRGIAYEIR
-138 SMDGKRLVAKS
+138 SLDDSRLVAK
-149 NVTDYKTSG
+149 G
-158 NNVTANLMIQNILD
+158 NAQEIKEKNNEISANLKIQNILGKG
-172 EDQEY
+172 EEY
-177 TMIVTLQSEGQEI
+177 ELIVILASGKNKI
-190 YYYTRLMQTIDSYVK
+190 RYYTRLMQTQNDDTQA
-205 ECVDFALQ
+205 CMDFALQ
-213 FHDYTFRDD
+213 FHEYTFRDD
-222 ADTFI
+222 ANKFI

-235 GDATTLHYV
+235 GDTSTLNYV
-244 DLTCTLKQI
+244 DLSCTLNQI
-253 TWADLKPKQIGDTV
+253 TWADLKPEQMGELE
-267 ASIKEINTSYNV
+267 ASFKEINDSYDV
-279 ITISYV
+279 ITLRYV
-285 ASYVNGKGETEYYNV
+285 VTTKGTGGETEYYNV

-328 ENRFITDNNQIQL
+328 ENRFITDNN
-341 GIRDKNIEYAVSE
+341 IEYTVSE

-510 YFAWVDSEK
+510 YFAWVDSGK

-538 IKAKKGEYI
+538 IKAKKGAYI

-667 ADASKIKMLASKSV
+667 ADASKIKMLTSKSV

-705 GDVLF
+705 GDVLL

-792 SAIENTLKDSDVLV
+792 SAIENTLKDSVVLD

-840 TSGSIYYY
+840 SSGSIYYY

>member
-1 MKCTGDG
+1 
-8 VATAVADAGGNT
+8 
-20 NTIETVQGM
+20 
-29 PCTVKERA
+29 
-37 MNKKVIKPI
+37 MNRKVIKPVVLSGLFLAALI
-46 VLMALFFVAIILF
+46 VF
-59 SITTNKDN
+59 SIITNQDN
-67 RDMTTTMAKATLPVV
+67 KDMTTAMKEATLPIVQFYEENNSV
-82 YFQQGDNRINE
+82 AQ
-93 LHGYVDKMD
+93 LHGYVSEMNITK
-102 ATQMRDSITPV
+102 MRDGIVPV
-113 DNSRVLPIIVATY
+113 DHTRLLPLKINTY
-126 GKKIDAMRFEIR
+126 GQKIRGIAYEIR
-138 SMDGKRLVAKS
+138 SLDDSRLVAK
-149 NVTDYKTSG
+149 G
-158 NNVTANLMIQNILD
+158 NAQEIKEKNNEISANLKIQNILGKG
-172 EDQEY
+172 EEY
-177 TMIVTLQSEGQEI
+177 ELIVILASGKNKI
-190 YYYTRLMQTIDSYVK
+190 RYYTRLMQTQNDDTQA
-205 ECVDFALQ
+205 CMDFALQ
-213 FHDYTFRDD
+213 FHEYTFRDD
-222 ADTFI
+222 ANKFI

-235 GDATTLHYV
+235 GDTSTLNYV
-244 DLTCTLKQI
+244 DLSCTLNQI
-253 TWADLKPKQIGDTV
+253 TWADLKPEQMGELE
-267 ASIKEINTSYNV
+267 ASFKEINDSYDV
-279 ITISYV
+279 ITLRYV
-285 ASYVNGKGETEYYNV
+285 VTTKGTGGETEYYNV

-510 YFAWVDSEK
+510 YFAWVDSDK

-538 IKAKKGEYI
+538 IKAKKGAYI

-667 ADASKIKMLASKSV
+667 ADASKIKMLTSKSV

-717 AIVCANNHMGVVVD
+717 AIVCANNNMGVVVD

-792 SAIENTLKDSDVLV
+792 SAIENTLKDSVVLD

-835 LVTGY
+835 LVTEAFIIMIRRPIPRGQKVIKMRM
-840 TSGSIYYY
+840 TGSGKQDTFSLLIWTVNFHCKNE
-848 DPQTHSTRSKSYKD
+848 QLRTRFY
-862 ADDWF
+862 
-867 RKAGYIF
+867 G
-874 FTYLDR
+874 

>member
-1 MKCTGDG
+1 
-8 VATAVADAGGNT
+8 
-20 NTIETVQGM
+20 
-29 PCTVKERA
+29 
-37 MNKKVIKPI
+37 MNRKVIKPVVLSGLFLAALI
-46 VLMALFFVAIILF
+46 VF
-59 SITTNKDN
+59 SIITNQDN
-67 RDMTTTMAKATLPVV
+67 KDMTTAMKEATLPIVQFYEGNNSV
-82 YFQQGDNRINE
+82 AQ
-93 LHGYVDKMD
+93 LHGYVSEMNITK
-102 ATQMRDSITPV
+102 MRDGIVPV
-113 DNSRVLPIIVATY
+113 DHTRLLPLKINTY
-126 GKKIDAMRFEIR
+126 GQKIRGIAYEIR
-138 SMDGKRLVAKS
+138 SLDDSRLVAK
-149 NVTDYKTSG
+149 G
-158 NNVTANLMIQNILD
+158 NAQEIKEKNDEISANLKIQNILGKG
-172 EDQEY
+172 EEY
-177 TMIVTLQSEGQEI
+177 ELIVILASGKNKI
-190 YYYTRLMQTIDSYVK
+190 RYYTRLMQTQNDDTQA
-205 ECVDFALQ
+205 CMDFALQ
-213 FHDYTFRDD
+213 FHEYTFRDD
-222 ADTFI
+222 ANKFI

-235 GDATTLHYV
+235 GDTSTLNYV
-244 DLTCTLKQI
+244 DLSCTLNQI
-253 TWADLKPKQIGDTV
+253 TWADLKPEQMGELE
-267 ASIKEINTSYNV
+267 ASFKEINDSYDV
-279 ITISYV
+279 ITLRYV
-285 ASYVNGKGETEYYNV
+285 VTIKGTGGETEYYNV

-510 YFAWVDSEK
+510 YFAWVDSDK

-538 IKAKKGEYI
+538 IKAKKGAYI

-596 TYEPSRGSI
+596 AYEPSRGSI

-653 DRKETQYQLMMKNG
+653 DRKETQYQLVMKNG
-667 ADASKIKMLASKSV
+667 ADASKIKMLTSKSV

-705 GDVLF
+705 CDVLL

-717 AIVCANNHMGVVVD
+717 AIVCANNQD
-731 SKQQYVWMRARKSA
+731 RKS
-745 QTAFSSL
+745 
-752 KVNDADKSSS
+752 
-762 SVVQAVSAMLN
+762 VV
-773 YRGNGLSVKELID
+773 
-786 NGGTPK
+786 
-792 SAIENTLKDSDVLV
+792 
-806 ISGCTVE
+806 
-813 EILFYV
+813 
-819 SKGSPVFA
+819 
-827 MTGTDSAV
+827 
-835 LVTGY
+835 
-840 TSGSIYYY
+840 
-848 DPQTHSTRSKSYKD
+848 
-862 ADDWF
+862 
-867 RKAGYIF
+867 
-874 FTYLDR
+874 

>member
-1 MKCTGDG
+1 
-8 VATAVADAGGNT
+8 
-20 NTIETVQGM
+20 
-29 PCTVKERA
+29 
-37 MNKKVIKPI
+37 MNRKVIKPVVLSGLFLAALI
-46 VLMALFFVAIILF
+46 VF
-59 SITTNKDN
+59 SIITNQDN
-67 RDMTTTMAKATLPVV
+67 KDMTTAMKEATLPIVQFYEGNNSV
-82 YFQQGDNRINE
+82 AQ
-93 LHGYVDKMD
+93 LHGYVSEMNITK
-102 ATQMRDSITPV
+102 MRDGIVPV
-113 DNSRVLPIIVATY
+113 DHTRLLPLKINTY
-126 GKKIDAMRFEIR
+126 GQKIRGIAYEIR
-138 SMDGKRLVAKS
+138 SLDDSRLVAK
-149 NVTDYKTSG
+149 G
-158 NNVTANLMIQNILD
+158 NAQEIKEKNNEISANLKIQNILGKG
-172 EDQEY
+172 EEY
-177 TMIVTLQSEGQEI
+177 ELIVILASGKNKI
-190 YYYTRLMQTIDSYVK
+190 RYYTRLMQTQNDDTQA
-205 ECVDFALQ
+205 CMDFALQ
-213 FHDYTFRDD
+213 FHEYTFRDD
-222 ADTFI
+222 ANKFI

-235 GDATTLHYV
+235 GDTSTLNYV
-244 DLTCTLKQI
+244 DLSCTLNQI
-253 TWADLKPKQIGDTV
+253 TWADLKPEQMGELE
-267 ASIKEINTSYNV
+267 ASFKEINDSYDV
-279 ITISYV
+279 ITLRYV
-285 ASYVNGKGETEYYNV
+285 VTTKGTGGETEYYNV

-510 YFAWVDSEK
+510 YFAWVDSDK

-538 IKAKKGEYI
+538 IKAKKGAYI

-667 ADASKIKMLASKSV
+667 ADASKIKMLTSKSV

-705 GDVLF
+705 GDVLL

-792 SAIENTLKDSDVLV
+792 SAIENTLKDSVVLD

-840 TSGSIYYY
+840 SSGSIYYS
-848 DPQTHSTRSKSYKD
+848 QTHSTRSKSYKD

>member
-1 MKCTGDG
+1 
-8 VATAVADAGGNT
+8 
-20 NTIETVQGM
+20 
-29 PCTVKERA
+29 
-37 MNKKVIKPI
+37 MNRKVIKPVVLSGLFLAALI
-46 VLMALFFVAIILF
+46 VF
-59 SITTNKDN
+59 SIITNQDN
-67 RDMTTTMAKATLPVV
+67 KDMTTAMKEATLPIVQFYEGNNSV
-82 YFQQGDNRINE
+82 AQ
-93 LHGYVDKMD
+93 LHGYVSEMNITK
-102 ATQMRDSITPV
+102 MRDGIVPV
-113 DNSRVLPIIVATY
+113 DHTRLLPLKINTY
-126 GKKIDAMRFEIR
+126 GQKIRGIAYEIR
-138 SMDGKRLVAKS
+138 SLDDSRLVAK
-149 NVTDYKTSG
+149 G
-158 NNVTANLMIQNILD
+158 NAQEIKEKNNEISANLKIQNILGKG
-172 EDQEY
+172 EEY
-177 TMIVTLQSEGQEI
+177 ELIVILASGKNKI
-190 YYYTRLMQTIDSYVK
+190 RYYTRLMQTQNDDTQA
-205 ECVDFALQ
+205 CMDFALQ
-213 FHDYTFRDD
+213 FHEYTFRDD
-222 ADTFI
+222 ANKFI

-235 GDATTLHYV
+235 GDTSTLNYV
-244 DLTCTLKQI
+244 DLSCTLNQI
-253 TWADLKPKQIGDTV
+253 TWADLKPEQMGEPE
-267 ASIKEINTSYNV
+267 ASFKEINDSYDV
-279 ITISYV
+279 ITLRYV
-285 ASYVNGKGETEYYNV
+285 VTTKGTGGETEYYNV

-510 YFAWVDSEK
+510 YFAWVDSDK

-538 IKAKKGEYI
+538 IKAKKGAYI

-667 ADASKIKMLASKSV
+667 ADASKIKMLTSKSV

-705 GDVLF
+705 GDVLL

-792 SAIENTLKDSDVLV
+792 SAIENTLKDSVVLD

-827 MTGTDSAV
+827 MT
-835 LVTGY
+835 
-840 TSGSIYYY
+840 
-848 DPQTHSTRSKSYKD
+848 
-862 ADDWF
+862 
-867 RKAGYIF
+867 
-874 FTYLDR
+874 

>member
-1 MKCTGDG
+1 
-8 VATAVADAGGNT
+8 
-20 NTIETVQGM
+20 
-29 PCTVKERA
+29 
-37 MNKKVIKPI
+37 MNRKVIKPVVLSGLFLAALI
-46 VLMALFFVAIILF
+46 VF
-59 SITTNKDN
+59 SIITNQDN
-67 RDMTTTMAKATLPVV
+67 KDMTTAMKEATLPIVQFYEGNNSV
-82 YFQQGDNRINE
+82 AQ
-93 LHGYVDKMD
+93 LHGYVSEMNITK
-102 ATQMRDSITPV
+102 MRDGIVPV
-113 DNSRVLPIIVATY
+113 DHTRLLPLKINTY
-126 GKKIDAMRFEIR
+126 GQKIRGIAYEIR
-138 SMDGKRLVAKS
+138 SLDDSRLVAK
-149 NVTDYKTSG
+149 G
-158 NNVTANLMIQNILD
+158 NAQEIKEKNNEISANLKIQNILGKG
-172 EDQEY
+172 EEY
-177 TMIVTLQSEGQEI
+177 ELIVILASGKNKI
-190 YYYTRLMQTIDSYVK
+190 RYYTRLMQTQNDDTQA
-205 ECVDFALQ
+205 CMDFALQ
-213 FHDYTFRDD
+213 FHEYTFRDD
-222 ADTFI
+222 ANKFI

-235 GDATTLHYV
+235 GDTSTLNYV
-244 DLTCTLKQI
+244 DLSCTLNQI
-253 TWADLKPKQIGDTV
+253 TWADLKPEQMGEPE
-267 ASIKEINTSYNV
+267 ASFKEINDSYDV
-279 ITISYV
+279 ITLRYV
-285 ASYVNGKGETEYYNV
+285 VTTKGTGGETEYYNV

-510 YFAWVDSEK
+510 YFAWVDSDK

-538 IKAKKGEYI
+538 IKAKKGAYI

-667 ADASKIKMLASKSV
+667 ADASKIKMLTSKSV

-717 AIVCANNHMGVVVD
+717 AIVCANNNMGVVVD

-786 NGGTPK
+786 NGG
-792 SAIENTLKDSDVLV
+792 
-806 ISGCTVE
+806 
-813 EILFYV
+813 
-819 SKGSPVFA
+819 
-827 MTGTDSAV
+827 
-835 LVTGY
+835 
-840 TSGSIYYY
+840 
-848 DPQTHSTRSKSYKD
+848 DPEKRD
-862 ADDWF
+862 
-867 RKAGYIF
+867 
-874 FTYLDR
+874 

>member
-1 MKCTGDG
+1 
-8 VATAVADAGGNT
+8 
-20 NTIETVQGM
+20 
-29 PCTVKERA
+29 
-37 MNKKVIKPI
+37 MNRKVIKPVVLSGLFLAALI
-46 VLMALFFVAIILF
+46 VF
-59 SITTNKDN
+59 SIITNQDN
-67 RDMTTTMAKATLPVV
+67 KDMTTAMKEATLPIVQFYEGNNSV
-82 YFQQGDNRINE
+82 AQ
-93 LHGYVDKMD
+93 LHGYVSEMNITK
-102 ATQMRDSITPV
+102 MRDGIVPV
-113 DNSRVLPIIVATY
+113 DHTRLLPLKINTY
-126 GKKIDAMRFEIR
+126 GQKIRGIAYEIR
-138 SMDGKRLVAKS
+138 SLDDSRLVAK
-149 NVTDYKTSG
+149 G
-158 NNVTANLMIQNILD
+158 NAQEIKEKNNEISANLKIQNILGKG
-172 EDQEY
+172 EEY
-177 TMIVTLQSEGQEI
+177 ELIVILASGKNKI
-190 YYYTRLMQTIDSYVK
+190 RYYTRLMQTQNDDTQA
-205 ECVDFALQ
+205 CMDFALQ
-213 FHDYTFRDD
+213 FHEYTFRDD
-222 ADTFI
+222 ANKFI

-235 GDATTLHYV
+235 GDTSTLNYV
-244 DLTCTLKQI
+244 DLSCTLNQI
-253 TWADLKPKQIGDTV
+253 TWADLKPEQMGELE
-267 ASIKEINTSYNV
+267 ASFKEVNDSYDV
-279 ITISYV
+279 ITLRYV
-285 ASYVNGKGETEYYNV
+285 VSTKGTGGETEYYNV

-510 YFAWVDSEK
+510 YFAWVDSDK

-538 IKAKKGEYI
+538 IKAKKGAYI

-581 LTIMDTSENSHSILK
+581 LTIMNTSENSHSILK

-653 DRKETQYQLMMKNG
+653 DRKETQYQLVMKNG
-667 ADASKIKMLASKSV
+667 ADASKIKMLTSKSV

-705 GDVLF
+705 GDVLL

-792 SAIENTLKDSDVLV
+792 SAIENT
-806 ISGCTVE
+806 
-813 EILFYV
+813 
-819 SKGSPVFA
+819 
-827 MTGTDSAV
+827 
-835 LVTGY
+835 
-840 TSGSIYYY
+840 
-848 DPQTHSTRSKSYKD
+848 
-862 ADDWF
+862 
-867 RKAGYIF
+867 
-874 FTYLDR
+874 

>member
-1 MKCTGDG
+1 MKHRLG
-8 VATAVADAGGNT
+8 VLFLIFVGALVFFQIVLNRG
-20 NTIETVQGM
+20 E
-29 PCTVKERA
+29 EE
-37 MNKKVIKPI
+37 KKV
-46 VLMALFFVAIILF
+46 
-59 SITTNKDN
+59 
-67 RDMTTTMAKATLPVV
+67 TMADATLPLVGV
-82 YFQQGDNRINE
+82 QTYDHTMGE
-93 LHGYVDKMD
+93 LHGYRTEMDACYMRDALIPLDSKRKMD
-102 ATQMRDSITPV
+102 LTID
-113 DNSRVLPIIVATY
+113 TY
-126 GKKIDAMRFEIR
+126 GYDIDRVSYEVRSLDTQRKIADTKINDWSKDKNTWTKSLQIEN
-138 SMDGKRLVAKS
+138 LVDEGEEYLFILKLHCGS
-149 NVTDYKTSG
+149 E
-158 NNVTANLMIQNILD
+158 NL
-172 EDQEY
+172 
-177 TMIVTLQSEGQEI
+177 
-190 YYYTRLMQTIDSYVK
+190 YYYTRITLPEETYAKKCLEFTD
-205 ECVDFALQ
+205 Q
-213 FHDYTFRDD
+213 FHDVSMSDQYETLASYLEPSEYTD
-222 ADTFI
+222 
-227 PKYMDAAT
+227 KN
-235 GDATTLHYV
+235 
-244 DLTCTLKQI
+244 DLGSVGI
-253 TWADLKPKQIGDTV
+253 DSSIDQIGWRGFNGTQIGKPLVSFTDINDTY
-267 ASIKEINTSYNV
+267 ASLVYTYQMEEQNDGVST
-279 ITISYV
+279 
-285 ASYVNGKGETEYYNV
+285 YYNV

-510 YFAWVDSEK
+510 YFAWVDSDK

-538 IKAKKGEYI
+538 IKAKKGAYI

-581 LTIMDTSENSHSILK
+581 LTIMNTSENSHSILK

-653 DRKETQYQLMMKNG
+653 DRKETQYQLVMKNG
-667 ADASKIKMLASKSV
+667 ADASKIKMLTSKSV

-705 GDVLF
+705 GDVLL

-792 SAIENTLKDSDVLV
+792 SAIENTLKDSVVLD

-840 TSGSIYYY
+840 SSGSIYYY

>member
-1 MKCTGDG
+1 M
-8 VATAVADAGGNT
+8 
-20 NTIETVQGM
+20 
-29 PCTVKERA
+29 
-37 MNKKVIKPI
+37 
-46 VLMALFFVAIILF
+46 
-59 SITTNKDN
+59 
-67 RDMTTTMAKATLPVV
+67 
-82 YFQQGDNRINE
+82 
-93 LHGYVDKMD
+93 
-102 ATQMRDSITPV
+102 
-113 DNSRVLPIIVATY
+113 
-126 GKKIDAMRFEIR
+126 
-138 SMDGKRLVAKS
+138 
-149 NVTDYKTSG
+149 
-158 NNVTANLMIQNILD
+158 
-172 EDQEY
+172 
-177 TMIVTLQSEGQEI
+177 
-190 YYYTRLMQTIDSYVK
+190 
-205 ECVDFALQ
+205 
-213 FHDYTFRDD
+213 
-222 ADTFI
+222 
-227 PKYMDAAT
+227 
-235 GDATTLHYV
+235 
-244 DLTCTLKQI
+244 
-253 TWADLKPKQIGDTV
+253 
-267 ASIKEINTSYNV
+267 
-279 ITISYV
+279 
-285 ASYVNGKGETEYYNV
+285 
-300 EEYYRLRMTESRMY
+300 
-314 VLNFE
+314 
-319 RTLNQIFRG
+319 
-328 ENRFITDNNQIQL
+328 
-341 GIRDKNIEYAVSE
+341 
-354 TGDVIAFV
+354 
-362 QQGELW
+362 
-368 CFDRVNNKIVQVFS
+368 
-382 FLGAEGINARD
+382 
-393 NWDQH
+393 
-398 DIKIA
+398 
-403 RVDEAGSID
+403 
-412 FVVYGYMN
+412 
-420 RGDHEGEVGTA
+420 
-431 VYHYDGLVHTIEEEI
+431 
-446 FIPSDVSYEILKA
+446 
-459 QMGQLMYVNEKGT
+459 
-472 FYLIMDQK
+472 
-480 LYSIDTD
+480 
-487 KRTPEV
+487 

-510 YFAWVDSEK
+510 YFAWVDSDK

-538 IKAKKGEYI
+538 IKAKKGAYI

-596 TYEPSRGSI
+596 TY
-605 GSISVEDYTIT
+605 
-616 IHLIKKSGGHYVA
+616 K
-629 AGTDAIMNREGDT
+629 
-642 EEKVTV
+642 
-648 GSTVT
+648 
-653 DRKETQYQLMMKNG
+653 Q
-667 ADASKIKMLASKSV
+667 
-681 LLENPRDVSV
+681 
-691 KNKESQEY
+691 
-699 FYVYKK
+699 

-792 SAIENTLKDSDVLV
+792 SAIENTLKDSVVLD

>member
-1 MKCTGDG
+1 
-8 VATAVADAGGNT
+8 
-20 NTIETVQGM
+20 
-29 PCTVKERA
+29 
-37 MNKKVIKPI
+37 MNRKVIKPVVLSGLFLAALI
-46 VLMALFFVAIILF
+46 VF
-59 SITTNKDN
+59 SIITNQDN
-67 RDMTTTMAKATLPVV
+67 KDMTTAMKEATLPIVQFYEGNNSV
-82 YFQQGDNRINE
+82 AQ
-93 LHGYVDKMD
+93 LHGYVSEMNITK
-102 ATQMRDSITPV
+102 MRDGIVPV
-113 DNSRVLPIIVATY
+113 DHTRLLPLKINTY
-126 GKKIDAMRFEIR
+126 GQKIRGIAYEIR
-138 SMDGKRLVAKS
+138 SLDDSRLVAK
-149 NVTDYKTSG
+149 G
-158 NNVTANLMIQNILD
+158 NAQEIKEKNNEISANLKIQNILGKG
-172 EDQEY
+172 EEY
-177 TMIVTLQSEGQEI
+177 ELIVILASGKNKI
-190 YYYTRLMQTIDSYVK
+190 RYYTRLMQTQNDDTQA
-205 ECVDFALQ
+205 CMDFALQ
-213 FHDYTFRDD
+213 FHEYTFRDD
-222 ADTFI
+222 ANKFI

-235 GDATTLHYV
+235 GDTSTLNYV
-244 DLTCTLKQI
+244 DLSCTLNQI
-253 TWADLKPKQIGDTV
+253 AWADLKPEQMGELE
-267 ASIKEINTSYNV
+267 ASFKEINDSYDV
-279 ITISYV
+279 ITLRYV
-285 ASYVNGKGETEYYNV
+285 VTTKGTGGETEYYNV

-510 YFAWVDSEK
+510 YFAWVDSDK

-538 IKAKKGEYI
+538 IKAKKGAYI

-596 TYEPSRGSI
+596 TYKPSRGSI

-667 ADASKIKMLASKSV
+667 ADASKIKMLTSKSV

-773 YRGNGLSVKELID
+773 YRGNWLSVKELID

-792 SAIENTLKDSDVLV
+792 SAIENTLKDSVVLD

-819 SKGSPVFA
+819 S
-827 MTGTDSAV
+827 
-835 LVTGY
+835 
-840 TSGSIYYY
+840 
-848 DPQTHSTRSKSYKD
+848 
-862 ADDWF
+862 
-867 RKAGYIF
+867 
-874 FTYLDR
+874 

>member
-1 MKCTGDG
+1 
-8 VATAVADAGGNT
+8 
-20 NTIETVQGM
+20 
-29 PCTVKERA
+29 
-37 MNKKVIKPI
+37 MNRKVIKPVVLSGLFLAALI
-46 VLMALFFVAIILF
+46 VF
-59 SITTNKDN
+59 SIITNQDN
-67 RDMTTTMAKATLPVV
+67 KDMTTAMKEATLPIVQFYEGNNSV
-82 YFQQGDNRINE
+82 AQ
-93 LHGYVDKMD
+93 LHGYVSEMNITK
-102 ATQMRDSITPV
+102 MRDGIVPV
-113 DNSRVLPIIVATY
+113 DHTRLLPLKINTY
-126 GKKIDAMRFEIR
+126 GQKIRGIAYEIR
-138 SMDGKRLVAKS
+138 SLDDSRLVAKGDAQGIKEKNDEIS
-149 NVTDYKTSG
+149 
-158 NNVTANLMIQNILD
+158 ANLKIQNILGKG
-172 EDQEY
+172 EEY
-177 TMIVTLQSEGQEI
+177 ELIVILASGKNKI
-190 YYYTRLMQTIDSYVK
+190 RYYTRLMQTQNDDTQA
-205 ECVDFALQ
+205 CMDFALQ
-213 FHDYTFRDD
+213 FHEYTFRDD
-222 ADTFI
+222 ANKFI

-235 GDATTLHYV
+235 GDTSTLNYV
-244 DLTCTLKQI
+244 DLSCTLNQI
-253 TWADLKPKQIGDTV
+253 TWADLKPEQMGELE
-267 ASIKEINTSYNV
+267 ASFKEVNDSYDV
-279 ITISYV
+279 ITLRYV
-285 ASYVNGKGETEYYNV
+285 VTTKGTGGETEYYNV

-510 YFAWVDSEK
+510 YFAWVDSDK

-538 IKAKKGEYI
+538 IKAKKGAYI

-653 DRKETQYQLMMKNG
+653 DRKETQYQLVMKNG
-667 ADASKIKMLASKSV
+667 ADASKIKMLTSKSV

-705 GDVLF
+705 GDVLL

-792 SAIENTLKDSDVLV
+792 SAIENTLKDSVVLD

-867 RKAGYIF
+867 RK
-874 FTYLDR
+874 DRKSTRLNSSH